1 MKNTKYDKKWLQKE
15 FLKDDLELEK
25 YKKDMIESIRSLK
38 KEQIF
43 EEKKLTLWMK
53 IKRTLG
59 L

>member
-1 MKNTKYDKKWLQKE
+1 MTTKYDKEWLQKQI
-15 FLKDDLELEK
+15 LKDERELEK
-25 YKKDMIESIRSLK
+25 YKKDMIESIRSIK

-43 EEKKLTLWMK
+43 EEKKLTIWMK

>member
-15 FLKDDLELEK
+15 FIKDDLELEK

>member
-1 MKNTKYDKKWLQKE
+1 MTTKYDKEWLQKQILRDE
-15 FLKDDLELEK
+15 RELEK
-25 YKKDMIESIRSLK
+25 YKKDMIESIRSMK